1 MAGFALSIVPIL
13 ISGYASLQ
21 VVDIVTLRNFRDQ
34 LANGPNAYLVIRY
47 GCFKAGLL
55 SWACPDALALV
66 ERVEQ
71 SVLVEGDEGAK
82 MMKDSMTAN
91 YNMIAVAVSPYAA
104 VPLAVFDALQGA
116 IIAQVAISALSLDRV
131 AQTHWTAQAAFVT
144 SLVSGALSV
153 YYACVVQQTAGSLI
167 KPDELKDWLCG
178 SRTSD
183 TALQTTIQRR
193 AREIRLGSR
202 AMMTRD
208 EVKELLELA
217 TTEQGSHK
225 LIPSVTSALM
235 LVAPGRM
242 LNISVAAFLLG
253 LGIYLGFACSN
264 QFLSDGGPNASL
276 AVLLFYVITAVLGL
290 LVLYIPF
297 GLKGI
302 DMVSRQRSMRDAR
315 PALTQLIDQLEE
327 ALELVDQAS
336 NENRANLLREYKVKS
351 VYVERI
357 FQTLAPL
364 DLWGKLL
371 MRRRCAKHKARV
383 TMRYGDAL
391 KDEEESP
398 NRTSTDAAPLESGT
412 NGSASHDVEGHGAP
426 KQSQV
431 EFTAALQATI
441 EAQQRTIQASE
452 ALLEALRNLT
462 PS

>member
-1 MAGFALSIVPIL
+1 MSAIEVAGFALSIVPIL

-225 LIPSVTSALM
+225 LIPS
-235 LVAPGRM
+235 
-242 LNISVAAFLLG
+242 
-253 LGIYLGFACSN
+253 
-264 QFLSDGGPNASL
+264 FLSDGGPNASL

-452 ALLEALRNLT
+452 ALLEALRVPLRST
-462 PS
+462 LKSRKKYAGLFEESMALERQIVEEM